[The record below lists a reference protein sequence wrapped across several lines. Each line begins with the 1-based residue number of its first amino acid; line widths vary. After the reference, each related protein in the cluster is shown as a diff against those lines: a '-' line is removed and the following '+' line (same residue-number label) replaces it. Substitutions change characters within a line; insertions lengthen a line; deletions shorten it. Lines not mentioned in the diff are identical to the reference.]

1 MKDVLV
7 VVDYQKDFVD
17 GALGFEKAIT
27 IEEGIY
33 NKVKKYL
40 SEDKLVIFT
49 YDTHR
54 ENYLQ
59 SREGKNLPVEHCII
73 NTEGHKLYGRLKEFE
88 GVKNTL
94 HLYKGSF
101 GVDPIDM
108 VNLRNEFSEIENIEI
123 VGVVTD
129 ICVISNVVTFQSTF
143 VNSNITV
150 DSSLCASFDEE
161 KHDKALAVMES
172 LQVKVI

>member
-1 MKDVLV
+1 
-7 VVDYQKDFVD
+7 
-17 GALGFEKAIT
+17 
-27 IEEGIY
+27 
-33 NKVKKYL
+33 
-40 SEDKLVIFT
+40 
-49 YDTHR
+49 
-54 ENYLQ
+54 
-59 SREGKNLPVEHCII
+59 
-73 NTEGHKLYGRLKEFE
+73 
-88 GVKNTL
+88 
-94 HLYKGSF
+94 
-101 GVDPIDM
+101 M